1 MKKESK
7 KKKECFLMG
16 GRVHLLVLWIFCT
29 GFLLRIGAGEE
40 VVPKQGGVCFRYD
53 DIHKVREWEEMAD
66 LFERNGFRM
75 CLAVMPDS
83 FATPQHGECLAQLA
97 KREHEIMD
105 HTPEHSMFQLRY
117 PTKQEFEEAAK
128 LPFVAETRP
137 GSNWVFFRYEFRKD
151 HPENARFTGSVSG
164 NELTV
169 ADPEFLNRLTYTRK
183 IYIPSTGKIYGIRIQ
198 DGRRRLFTF
207 WGTGGVNLSLKNE
220 PMILCSDLAI
230 RPSGALIRY
239 MAERSR
245 RGFRKYGIP
254 DPKVWCQPG
263 GWEPFLT
270 VEEIR
275 DVYEKEFHYGSASC
289 VPEVYPYFNCFND
302 PDPDRYRFAMRPM
315 FRFFD
320 EEASLDEIKKRI
332 VDSAARHRVLIFLSH
347 MNTRRIPG
355 GWKTYMESHGQLLA
369 WLREKR
375 IPVRTQT
382 QWAEILYSKKADPT
396 VDMMPPL
403 TVDLNDDGIPD
414 GWDFNSGAEADLAK
428 GEAILPRTG
437 ILEVNGLAG
446 LEKGRCRFSLRC
458 RGAKGARILV
468 DFEQFPHREWRKP
481 SAKQTAVFEMSGDTG
496 QLFTQEVEIKPE
508 TVVMNLRIRTTADA
522 AVSSPVFRKIQEN
535 NNRSQK

>member
-1 MKKESK
+1 MDYLEIEKVIGREIIDSRGNPTVEAEVYLADGTSARGAAPSGASTGEFEALELRDGDKSRYGGKGVSK
-7 KKKECFLMG
+7 AVENINTVINDALCGMDASDIYAVDRAMIEADGTKDKSNL
-16 GRVHLLVLWIFCT
+16 
-29 GFLLRIGAGEE
+29 GANA
-40 VVPKQGGVCFRYD
+40 
-53 DIHKVREWEEMAD
+53 I
-66 LFERNGFRM
+66 
-75 CLAVMPDS
+75 LAVS
-83 FATPQHGECLAQLA
+83 IACARA
-97 KREHEIMD
+97 AAAA
-105 HTPEHSMFQLRY
+105 
-117 PTKQEFEEAAK
+117 QEFEEAAK

-137 GSNWVFFRYEFRKD
+137 GSNWVFFRYEFRKE

-164 NELTV
+164 NELTA

-275 DVYEKEFHYGSASC
+275 EIYGKEYRYRSASC

-302 PDPDRYRFAMRPM
+302 PAPDRYRFAMRPG
-315 FRFFD
+315 FHFFD
-320 EEASLDEIKKRI
+320 EQATLKEIKKQI
-332 VDSAARHRVLIFLSH
+332 ADAVARHRVLIFLSH

-355 GWKTYMESHGQLLA
+355 GWKAYMDSHRQLLA

-382 QWAEILYSKKADPT
+382 EWAEILYSQKADPNS
-396 VDMMPPL
+396 DIMPRL
-403 TVDLNDDGIPD
+403 NVDLNEDGIPD
-414 GWDFNSGAEADLAK
+414 GWEFLSGAKADLQK
-428 GEAILPRTG
+428 GEAVLSRTAV
-437 ILEVNGLAG
+437 LEVKELAG
-446 LEKGRCRFSLRC
+446 LEKGLNRFTLRC
-458 RGAKGARILV
+458 RGAKGARVFVEL
-468 DFEQFPHREWRKP
+468 EQFPHREWKKP
-481 SAKQTAVFEMSGDTG
+481 SAKQTALFPLSGKTD
-496 QLFTQEVEIKPE
+496 LFFAEEIRIKPE
-508 TVVMNLRIRTTADA
+508 TVVMNLRIRTSGDA
-522 AVSSPVFRKIQEN
+522 VISSPGFRKIQ
-535 NNRSQK
+535 

>member
-1 MKKESK
+1 MD
-7 KKKECFLMG
+7 
-16 GRVHLLVLWIFCT
+16 GRFRLLVYWIFCMSSI
-29 GFLLRIGAGEE
+29 LRIWAGEDG
-40 VVPKQGGVCFRYD
+40 VSKQGGVCFRYD
-53 DIHKVREWEEMAD
+53 DIHKVQEWEEVAD

-83 FATPQHGECLAQLA
+83 FATPQHGACLAQLA
-97 KREHEIMD
+97 KRGHEIMD
-105 HTPEHSMFQLRY
+105 HTPEHAMFQLRY

-128 LPFVAETRP
+128 LPFAAETRP
-137 GSNWVFFRYEFRKD
+137 GSNWVFFQYEFRKD
-151 HPENARFTGSVSG
+151 HPGNVRFTGSVSG

-169 ADPEFLNRLTYTRK
+169 ADSGILNRLTYTRK

-198 DGRRRLFTF
+198 DGKRRLFTF

-220 PMILCSDLAI
+220 PMVLCSDLAI
-230 RPSGALIRY
+230 RPSKSLIRY

-245 RGFRKYGIP
+245 KGFRKYGIP

-275 DVYEKEFHYGSASC
+275 DVYEKEFHYRSASC
-289 VPEVYPYFNCFND
+289 VPEVYPHFNCFND

-320 EEASLDEIKKRI
+320 EQASLDEIKKRI
-332 VDSAARHRVLIFLSH
+332 VDFAAQHRVLIFLSH
-347 MNTRRIPG
+347 MNTRRISG
-355 GWKTYMESHGQLLA
+355 GWKTYMELHRQLLA

-382 QWAEILYSKKADPT
+382 QWAEILYSKKADST
-396 VDMMPPL
+396 ADMIPPL
-403 TVDLNDDGIPD
+403 TEDLNGDGIPD
-414 GWDFNSGAEADLAK
+414 GWDFNSGAEADLKK

-446 LEKGRCRFSLRC
+446 LEKGPCRFTLRC
-458 RGAKGARILV
+458 RGAKGTRILV

-481 SAKQTAVFEMSGDTG
+481 SAKQTAVFELSGDAG

-522 AVSSPVFRKIQEN
+522 AVSSPGFQKIQN